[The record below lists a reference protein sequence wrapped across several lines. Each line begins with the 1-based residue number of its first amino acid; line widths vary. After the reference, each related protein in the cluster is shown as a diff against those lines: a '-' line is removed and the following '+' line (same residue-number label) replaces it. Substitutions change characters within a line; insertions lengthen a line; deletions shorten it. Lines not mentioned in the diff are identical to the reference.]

1 MQAFP
6 KKNLKTQSAQ
16 MTNMIKVM
24 RGDTVVPIK
33 RRKPIVRKAKND
45 MAEKRLEGQIILH
58 LKMAG
63 CEVAKS
69 GEQAV
74 YNSRYV
80 LAGMSDLIVFA
91 PGQGVIFME
100 VKTPKG
106 KQRDSQKRFE
116 DLCNGCG
123 LKYALVR
130 SVKEAM
136 DIVKQILDKN

>member
-1 MQAFP
+1 MQGFSKP
-6 KKNLKTQSAQ
+6 TLKTQSAQ
-16 MTNMIKVM
+16 MTNMIKIM

-33 RRKPIVRKAKND
+33 RRKPVVRKAKND
-45 MAEKRLEGQIILH
+45 MAEKRLEGQIILR
-58 LKMAG
+58 LKMMG

-80 LAGMSDLIVFA
+80 LAGMADLLVFI
-91 PGQGVIFME
+91 PKYGVLFLEI
-100 VKTPKG
+100 KTPKG

-130 SVKEAM
+130 SVKEAR
-136 DIVKQILDKN
+136 DVVKQYLK

>member
-1 MQAFP
+1 MQSFP
-6 KKNLKTQSAQ
+6 KKTLKTQSAQ

-33 RRKPIVRKAKND
+33 RRKPVVRKAKND
-45 MAEKRLEGQIILH
+45 MAEKRLEGQIILR
-58 LKMAG
+58 LKMMG

-80 LAGMSDLIVFA
+80 LAGMSDLLVFI
-91 PGQGVIFME
+91 PKYGVLFME
-100 VKTPKG
+100 IKTPKG

-130 SVKEAM
+130 SVKEAR
-136 DIVKQILDKN
+136 DVVKQYLK

>member
-45 MAEKRLEGQIILH
+45 MAEKRLEGQIILR
-58 LKMAG
+58 LKKMG

-80 LAGMSDLIVFA
+80 LAGMADLLVFI
-91 PGQGVIFME
+91 PKYGVLFLEI
-100 VKTPKG
+100 KTPKG

-130 SVKEAM
+130 SVKEAR
-136 DIVKQILDKN
+136 DVVKQYLK